1 MIYILK
7 LSGNFLMLKFRL
19 SLSGRNTAW
28 LMLSAPSAAHLVAQ
42 NVQFDLWSFCMVL
55 LTQVLCRVELR
66 AARLKVCQNCVI

>member
-1 MIYILK
+1 
-7 LSGNFLMLKFRL
+7 
-19 SLSGRNTAW
+19 
-28 LMLSAPSAAHLVAQ
+28 MLSAPSAAHLVAQ